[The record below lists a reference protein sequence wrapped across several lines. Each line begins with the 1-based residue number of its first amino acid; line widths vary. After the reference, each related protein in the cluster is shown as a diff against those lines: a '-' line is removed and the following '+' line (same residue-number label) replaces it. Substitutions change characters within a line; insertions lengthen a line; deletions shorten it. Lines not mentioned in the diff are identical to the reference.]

1 LLLLERQA
9 DMSGGWWQTVF
20 GCGDGDARAVQR
32 LLEPAQPVVLPP
44 IERAEDRRRIIADIL
59 RRSGSV
65 VHPPEAGEAPEF
77 DHQLTSLTWGGEP
90 LFLMMAGLRAAEV
103 GFGAVLT
110 LSRDDL
116 ALSIADRELDRIG
129 RVAQRHAV
137 PREFACHMAAVVTVS
152 QGLSRDRALAAI
164 EQEKIALHRQQ
175 AGDDATV
182 YEALLDALSHRE
194 TEIECGAARHGRRG
208 FAAAHLAGRS
218 RHGARAPRS
227 GGADASRSANSNS
240 RVSGL
245 RDPWS
250 RRASCVAGRLGRRG
264 GAGPA
269 SFTRVVG

>member
-1 LLLLERQA
+1 
-9 DMSGGWWQTVF
+9 MSGGWWQTVF

-129 RVAQRHAV
+129 RDGISPPTMAGPHKSFLR
-137 PREFACHMAAVVTVS
+137 PTSGSRSIKRE
-152 QGLSRDRALAAI
+152 
-164 EQEKIALHRQQ
+164 
-175 AGDDATV
+175 
-182 YEALLDALSHRE
+182 
-194 TEIECGAARHGRRG
+194 
-208 FAAAHLAGRS
+208 
-218 RHGARAPRS
+218 GARRE
-227 GGADASRSANSNS
+227 
-240 RVSGL
+240 
-245 RDPWS
+245 
-250 RRASCVAGRLGRRG
+250 RG
-264 GAGPA
+264 
-269 SFTRVVG
+269 SYC